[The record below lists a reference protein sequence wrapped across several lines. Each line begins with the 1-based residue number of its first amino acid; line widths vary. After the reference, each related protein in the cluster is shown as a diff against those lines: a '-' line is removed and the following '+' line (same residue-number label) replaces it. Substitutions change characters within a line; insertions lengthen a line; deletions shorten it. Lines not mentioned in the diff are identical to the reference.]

1 MPMTG
6 PLLIAGDSLA
16 EGVGAPDQHGW
27 AQRVN
32 DYFPGRGDILRI
44 GDLPVRELTDVLAS
58 H

>member
-27 AQRVN
+27 AQRVK
-32 DYFPGRGDILRI
+32 DYFPGRVDILGI
-44 GDLPVRELTDVLAS
+44 GGLPVRELVDVRAG